1 MPPNA
6 TPQPLPEAGIE
17 EDFTIRAPAERD

>member
-17 EDFTIRAPAERD
+17 EDFTIRAPAERQ